1 MLRKGV
7 TESFGA
13 AIQALGAGQL
23 TDGVVRRSKRMM
35 LDTLGVGVLGS
46 GTDVFDKVLKYSR
59 SFQSEEKSSVWGKR
73 AVTVPP
79 HFAAFVNGVAVHSMD
94 FDDTWYPATHP
105 SGAVLAALLAL
116 AEADPGRP
124 SGLDLLLAF
133 NVGIEVQGRL
143 LRFSKEAFNIP
154 KRFHPPSVVGVMGSA
169 AACAKL
175 LGLSSGQC
183 ANALAI
189 AACSAGAP
197 LANAAT
203 QTKPLHM
210 GYAAQKGLEAARLAQ
225 AGVEGNPSILD
236 AEHGFRVYY
245 EDYEPSPMT
254 LPGVGGTSWVLEEQD
269 VAFKRVPAHLGMHWV
284 ADAALA
290 ARAKIPN
297 LDAAQIKRVILRV
310 PPSKYIDV
318 PFPATEH
325 QARHSFQFNACAAIL
340 DGGVSTDSFARAQRE
355 RSELQD
361 LLAKVEVQ
369 VPGDNQASFDKMYS
383 EVVIERRQGG
393 SVRARCDTF
402 YGHWRKPL
410 RQEDLVE
417 KFLANACSALSS
429 EGARGVLGAIGNLE
443 TEADCAPLLSY
454 LTMTSE
460 ERRHECDSGALSQSV
475 GGRASQR

>member
-1 MLRKGV
+1 MMRKGV

-23 TDGVVRRSKRMM
+23 SDGVIRRSKRMM
-35 LDTLGVGVLGS
+35 LDTLGVGLLGS

-59 SFQSEEKSSVWGKR
+59 SFQSEENSRVWGKSD
-73 AVTVPP
+73 ATVPP

-116 AEADPGRP
+116 AEVAPGRP
-124 SGLDLLLAF
+124 SGVDLLVAF

-143 LRFSKEAFNIP
+143 LRFSREAFNIP

-169 AACAKL
+169 AASAKL

-210 GYAAQKGLEAARLAQ
+210 GYAAQRGLEAARLAQ
-225 AGVEGNPSILD
+225 TDVAGNPSILD
-236 AEHGFRVYY
+236 AEHGFGVYY
-245 EDYEPSPMT
+245 EDYEPSAMT
-254 LPGVGGTSWVLEEQD
+254 LPGVGGSGWVLEEQD

-284 ADAALA
+284 VDAALT

-297 LDAAQIKRVILRV
+297 LDAGQIKRVTLRV
-310 PPSKYIDV
+310 PPSKYIDC
-318 PFPATEH
+318 PFPTTEH
-325 QARHSFQFNACAAIL
+325 QARHSFQFNACSAIL
-340 DGGVSTDSFARAQRE
+340 DAGVSVGSFARPQRE
-355 RSELQD
+355 RSDLKE

-369 VPGDNQASFDKMYS
+369 VPGDNRANFDKMYG
-383 EVVIERRQGG
+383 EVVIESHRGE
-393 SVRARCDTF
+393 SVSARCDTF

-410 RQEDLVE
+410 RQEDLVA
-417 KFLANACSALSS
+417 KFMANASSVLSS
-429 EGARGVLGAIGNLE
+429 EGAEGVLDTVGNLE
-443 TEADCAPLLSY
+443 TEAECTPLLSY
-454 LTMTSE
+454 LTMTTE
-460 ERRHECDSGALSQSV
+460 QRHRKCDSVALSQSV
-475 GGRASQR
+475 